1 MKKIIYIVNPHS
13 GVGKKRD
20 IIHAIRQSWKKK
32 GNNTNQQ
39 IILTEHHGH
48 ALELAKEYRDKVDI
62 IVAVGGDGTVNE
74 VGSGLVGSNTALGII
89 PAGSG
94 NGLSR
99 ELNIPSKIVSA
110 IEVIEE
116 GYARTIDVMRIQDYY
131 SLNVA
136 GVGFDA
142 YISHK
147 FAKSKV
153 RGPIQYMRLIAK
165 EYPKYKTKKY
175 LLEIDEQEYT
185 RKAFLVSFANSAQWG
200 NNIRIAPTASVD
212 DGLIDVCVVSEFP
225 NYAVPSLLFSL
236 FNQSIE
242 RNKYDEVI
250 KAKIVELNNPEPLFG
265 HVDGEPVEFSPHA
278 KVRIVP
284 QALKVIVPSPEYLQN
299 SSIIPSDIPQAIS
312 DIKGTITDIRDNIR
326 DRFQQLLDY

>member
-1 MKKIIYIVNPHS
+1 MQKIVYIVNPHS
-13 GVGKKRD
+13 GVGKKRQ
-20 IIHAIRQSWKKK
+20 IIHTIRDSWQKD
-32 GNNTNQQ
+32 GNNTTQQ
-39 IILTEHHGH
+39 IIVTQHHGH
-48 ALELAKEYRDKVDI
+48 ALEIAKEYRDRVDI

-74 VGSGLVGSNTALGII
+74 VGSGLIGSRTALGII

-99 ELNIPSKIVSA
+99 ELGIPSRVSA
-110 IEVIEE
+110 ALEVIQE
-116 GYARTIDVMRIQDYY
+116 GYTRVIDVMQIQDYY

-136 GVGFDA
+136 GIGFDA

-153 RGPIQYMRLIAK
+153 RGPMQYMRLIAK
-165 EYPKYKTKKY
+165 EFPKYIPEKY
-175 LLEIDEQEYT
+175 YLNIDEQKYN

-200 NNIRIAPTASVD
+200 NNIRIAPTASLD

-250 KAKIVELNNPEPLFG
+250 KAQSVELNNPEPLYG
-265 HVDGEPVEFSPHA
+265 HIDGEPVTFDPHA
-278 KVRIVP
+278 KVRILP
-284 QALKVIVPSPEYLQN
+284 QSLRVVVPSPDYYQGFPLN
-299 SSIIPSDIPQAIS
+299 TDIPQAITE
-312 DIKGTITDIRDNIR
+312 IKGTLTDIRDTIR
-326 DRFQQLLDY
+326 DRFQHLLDS

>member
-1 MKKIIYIVNPHS
+1 MQKIVYIVNPHS
-13 GVGKKRD
+13 GVGKKRQ
-20 IIHAIRQSWKKK
+20 IIHTIQDSWKTD
-32 GNNTNQQ
+32 GSNTTQQ
-39 IILTEHHGH
+39 LITTQHHGH
-48 ALELAKEYRDKVDI
+48 ALEIAREYRDRVDI

-74 VGSGLVGSNTALGII
+74 VGSGLIGSRTALGII

-99 ELNIPSKIVSA
+99 ELGIPSRVTSA
-110 IEVIEE
+110 LEVIKE
-116 GYARTIDVMRIQDYY
+116 GYSRVIDVMQIQNYY

-136 GVGFDA
+136 GIGFDA
-142 YISHK
+142 FISHR

-153 RGPIQYMRLIAK
+153 RGPMQYMRLIAK
-165 EYPKYKTKKY
+165 EFPKYIPEKY
-175 LLEIDEQEYT
+175 YLNIDEQQYI

-200 NNIRIAPTASVD
+200 NNIRIAPTASLD

-250 KAKIVELNNPEPLFG
+250 KAQSIELNNPEPLYG
-265 HVDGEPVEFSPHA
+265 HVDGEPVTFDPHA
-278 KVRIVP
+278 KVHIVP
-284 QALKVIVPSPEYLQN
+284 QALRVIVPSPDFYQGFPLN
-299 SSIIPSDIPQAIS
+299 SEIPQAITE
-312 DIKGTITDIRDNIR
+312 IKGTLTDIRDTLR
-326 DRFQQLLDY
+326 DRFQQFLDN